1 MAKAQ
6 WQEAY
11 EYMKNEGSLTS
22 LTALTKLG
30 IISFPKRICEMERRN
45 IKVNRKYIKVID
57 RNGEAK
63 RVIEYSLAETEL
75 NKCAQ

>member
-1 MAKAQ
+1 MGKAQ

-45 IKVNRKYIKVID
+45 IKVNRERITVID
-57 RNGEAK
+57 RNGETK
-63 RVIEYSLAETEL
+63 RVMEYSLAETE
-75 NKCAQ
+75 